1 MRTARFEAGPL
12 VRFCTDERRR
22 DSYAVVDRN
31 AATTERAARTRED
44 IMSVARVT
52 EITSASSKSFDDA
65 IREGLARANKTLEN
79 VTGAWI
85 KDQEV
90 VAKNGKITEYRV
102 RMKISFVLK
111 D

>member
-1 MRTARFEAGPL
+1 
-12 VRFCTDERRR
+12 
-22 DSYAVVDRN
+22 
-31 AATTERAARTRED
+31 
-44 IMSVARVT
+44 MSVARVT
-52 EITSASSKSFDDA
+52 EITSSSAKSFDDA
-65 IREGLARANKTLEN
+65 LREGLARANKTLQN

-90 VAKNGKITEYRV
+90 VAKGGKITEYRV

>member
-1 MRTARFEAGPL
+1 
-12 VRFCTDERRR
+12 
-22 DSYAVVDRN
+22 
-31 AATTERAARTRED
+31 
-44 IMSVARVT
+44 MSVARVT
-52 EITSASSKSFDDA
+52 EITSSSSKSFDDA
-65 IREGLARANKTLEN
+65 LRAGLARANKTLQN

-90 VAKNGKITEYRV
+90 VAEGGKITEYRV

>member
-1 MRTARFEAGPL
+1 
-12 VRFCTDERRR
+12 
-22 DSYAVVDRN
+22 
-31 AATTERAARTRED
+31 
-44 IMSVARVT
+44 MSVARVT
-52 EITSASSKSFDDA
+52 EITSSSSKSFDDA
-65 IREGLARANKTLEN
+65 LREGLARANKTLQN

-90 VAKNGKITEYRV
+90 VAKDGKITEYRV